1 VSTEPRRP
9 NFGMFSV
16 SSESLGRLRLD
27 PFPKIKAQPP
37 CRVAG
42 RGAIFCDKSEGHI
55 PEDLHSATIEWS
67 TWTDPKG

>member
-1 VSTEPRRP
+1 MTAPRVTVNR
-9 NFGMFSV
+9 MFSV

-27 PFPKIKAQPP
+27 PFPRIEAKPP
-37 CRVAG
+37 CRAPG
-42 RGAIFCDKSEGHI
+42 RGVIFCDKSEGHI